1 MSITQVY
8 VGGVINIAEFWQGL
22 TLAYFSLEDSS
33 PNMGL
38 YICRTK
44 LGHLFVAVMG
54 GPHLSALLMS
64 RGDSKIRGTYLRF
77 TELTRHVVNFL
88 ASKNVS
94 TGLLFSAL
102 TTYVDS
108 SLSERHRRH
117 VIGTQKVFKALDLP
131 RTVGTLWWPTK
142 IRALR
147 HLRLD
152 SDGFVESLL
161 RIIRLRGTEVAMAIF
176 AIAPFRLAD
185 QVYLVWLDLWF
196 ERLGEDKFVTFI
208 CNSVACRFHDAAFTV
223 WLDLWFDRLGKDM
236 FVTFIC
242 GSVACRFN
250 DDAFTVWLDLW
261 FERLGKDMFVTFIC
275 DSVACRFHDAAF
287 TVWLDLWFDRLGKQ
301 KFVTFVGSSVSCR
314 FNVAS
319 FASFLDDLAVLHN
332 VKQKLPLQ
340 RMHRKKSGSWLTSL
354 ITQTKSE
361 LLDSKLFQERILT
374 ILRTPELDKYSIS
387 AILLTAN
394 VWLALDAEGFAS
406 MLETHSAPLLEN
418 YSNNPPFCRKRKRT
432 TP

>member
-1 MSITQVY
+1 MQHKWCVNIRSCNITILTGTSRVKCYKIGDMYLKTATGVSIILQDVRIVPTFRS
-8 VGGVINIAEFWQGL
+8 NIVAERRFL
-22 TLAYFSLEDSS
+22 NKAEEYFSLEESS
-33 PNMGL
+33 LNVGL
-38 YICRTK
+38 YMCRTK
-44 LGHLFVAVMG
+44 LGNLFVAVMG

-88 ASKNVS
+88 ASKNVN

-102 TTYVDS
+102 TTYVDR

-131 RTVGTLWWPTK
+131 LTVGTLWWPTK

-196 ERLGEDKFVTFI
+196 ERLG
-208 CNSVACRFHDAAFTV
+208 
-223 WLDLWFDRLGKDM
+223 KDM

-242 GSVACRFN
+242 GSVACRFH

-261 FERLGKDMFVTFIC
+261 FERLGKDM
-275 DSVACRFHDAAF
+275 AG
-287 TVWLDLWFDRLGKQ
+287 LDLHCTKI
-301 KFVTFVGSSVSCR
+301 
-314 FNVAS
+314 API
-319 FASFLDDLAVLHN
+319 LD
-332 VKQKLPLQ
+332 
-340 RMHRKKSGSWLTSL
+340 
-354 ITQTKSE
+354 I
-361 LLDSKLFQERILT
+361 
-374 ILRTPELDKYSIS
+374 
-387 AILLTAN
+387 
-394 VWLALDAEGFAS
+394 
-406 MLETHSAPLLEN
+406 
-418 YSNNPPFCRKRKRT
+418 
-432 TP
+432 